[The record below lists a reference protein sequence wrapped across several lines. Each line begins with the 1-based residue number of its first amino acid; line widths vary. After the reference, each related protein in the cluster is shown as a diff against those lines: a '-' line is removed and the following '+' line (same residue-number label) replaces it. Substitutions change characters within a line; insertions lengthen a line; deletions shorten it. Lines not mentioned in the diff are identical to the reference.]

1 MFLLDTNTVIYF
13 FKGLGNVTARLL
25 EVRPADVAISSI
37 TLFELHVGIQKS
49 GSPSARLEQLSH
61 FASFTR
67 VIDFSPR
74 EAAAAAELR
83 ATLERLGR
91 PIGPLDNLLAGTALA
106 HQATFVTRNLK
117 EFSRVRGLEVV
128 SWY

>member
-1 MFLLDTNTVIYF
+1 MA
-13 FKGLGNVTARLL
+13 ARLL
-25 EVRPADVAISSI
+25 EVRPADVALSSI

-49 GSPSARLEQLSH
+49 GSPSARLEQLDH
-61 FASFTR
+61 FVSLTR
-67 VIDFSPR
+67 VIDFSSR

>member
-1 MFLLDTNTVIYF
+1 MYLLDTNTVIYF
-13 FKGLGNVTARLL
+13 FKNLGNVATRLL
-25 EVRPADVAISSI
+25 EVPPAEVAISSI

-49 GSPSARLEQLSH
+49 ASPTARLNQLDH
-61 FASFTR
+61 FVSFTR

-74 EAAAAAELR
+74 EATAAAELR
-83 ATLERLGR
+83 ARLEKVGR
-91 PIGPLDNLLAGTALA
+91 PMGPLANLLAGTALA

-117 EFSRVRGLEVV
+117 EFSRVRGLEVE